1 MAVDRGRADAGG
13 MTTTLITG
21 ANKGLGYETARR
33 LISAGHE
40 VYMGGS
46 QDTCKTGHSVA

>member
-1 MAVDRGRADAGG
+1 

-33 LISAGHE
+33 LIAEGHT
-40 VYMGGS
+40 V
-46 QDTCKTGHSVA
+46 SVSYTHLTLPTN